1 MRNLHPIIALLSAT
15 FALCALA
22 AAQPA
27 LSTPV
32 TGGGGGRD
40 LAAISIQDL
49 VRMEGQGAFHLR
61 GVGIVVG
68 LPGTGDSGSELVL
81 ARPLAAAYAN
91 SGNPL
96 PDLESLGKAKSAA
109 IVWVSCEIP
118 ETGARADDRFTIT
131 VSAMHSATNLDG
143 GELIIAPLRGP
154 LPGSPVYAFA
164 SGRITVEDRAVPT
177 VGKIRSGAQM
187 VQDVLNPINRAS
199 FNLILREPFRSWQVA
214 QTIATEVNGIYTD
227 LADESTLRR
236 PVATV
241 IDDSMVRIDVPAEER
256 GNPSNFITTILTKRF
271 SPNLLDL
278 PAQVI
283 VNRRTGSIVITGDVE
298 ISAVMVNHRNLT
310 ITTTT
315 PAAAAP
321 DPAQAPR
328 IATEQWTQFGSTARP
343 SESARI
349 QDLLAA
355 FKQLDIP
362 VEDQIA
368 ILAQIHRSGR
378 LHARFIIDD

>member
-1 MRNLHPIIALLSAT
+1 MRNLHLIIALLSAT
-15 FALCALA
+15 LALA
-22 AAQPA
+22 LPSLAQPA
-27 LSTPV
+27 LGTSTA
-32 TGGGGGRD
+32 RD

-49 VRMEGQGAFHLR
+49 VRIEGQGAFQLR

-96 PDLESLGKAKSAA
+96 PDLEALGKAKSAA

-164 SGRITVEDRAVPT
+164 SGRITVEDPAIPT
-177 VGKIRSGAQM
+177 VGKVRSGAQM
-187 VQDVLNPINRAS
+187 VQGVLNPINRAS

-214 QTIATEVNGIYTD
+214 QTISTEINGIYTD
-227 LADESTLRR
+227 LADETTLRR

-241 IDDSMVRIDVPAEER
+241 VDDMTIRVDVPSEER
-256 GNPSNFITTILTKRF
+256 ASPSNFITTILTKRF

-283 VNRRTGSIVITGDVE
+283 VNRRTGSIVVTGDVE
-298 ISAVMVNHRNLT
+298 ISAVMVNHKNLT

-315 PAAAAP
+315 PP
-321 DPAQAPR
+321 PVPSPTDPL
-328 IATEQWTQFGSTARP
+328 TSTSQWTQFGSTTRQ
-343 SESARI
+343 SEQARI

-362 VEDQIA
+362 VEDQIS
-368 ILAQIHRSGR
+368 ILAQIHRTGR
-378 LHARFIIDD
+378 LHARFIMDD